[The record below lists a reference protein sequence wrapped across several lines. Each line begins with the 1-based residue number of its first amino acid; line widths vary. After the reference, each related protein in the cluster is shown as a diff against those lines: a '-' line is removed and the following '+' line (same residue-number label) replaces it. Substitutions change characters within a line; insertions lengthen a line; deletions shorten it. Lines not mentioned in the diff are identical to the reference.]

1 MTTGRINQVTIAGR
15 GAFRASPRLGTETT
29 ETLPHRSASST
40 GVEGPRSRTVKRPT
54 LCKASHTSHQRRGSD
69 GLAGQSPANPEES
82 TAAGSTKKTGH
93 PLFACTRSDATP
105 TEQTAGAGRGATS
118 PRPRAAAQPELP
130 SKPGHASAG
139 NTVPHAAPRQDAR
152 QSNVCCRFTFHAQI
166 LAHCGAAATGLKS
179 HRTSG
184 LRSPHSSLR
193 TIIEFDNDPIPT
205 RCNTDSRANWTPTG
219 SQRPRRIA
227 HRRRV
232 KF

>member
-15 GAFRASPRLGTETT
+15 EAFRASPRLGTETT

-54 LCKASHTSHQRRGSD
+54 HCKASHTNHQRRGSD

-139 NTVPHAAPRQDAR
+139 NTVPHTAPRQDAR

-166 LAHCGAAATGLKS
+166 LAHCGL
-179 HRTSG
+179 
-184 LRSPHSSLR
+184 
-193 TIIEFDNDPIPT
+193 
-205 RCNTDSRANWTPTG
+205 
-219 SQRPRRIA
+219 
-227 HRRRV
+227 
-232 KF
+232 